1 MSRIA
6 DRITSSA
13 PKNYG
18 MYAKAARL
26 ANQCGVIHLE
36 LGQPAHDTPEH
47 VKAATIAAITAGHV
61 HYSDL
66 PGIAPLREALAHKLR
81 TVNGMDVMAADV
93 VVTNGLTHASFA
105 AVFAIINPGDEVILL
120 DPYYPQHVGKIELAG
135 GRMVTAPLDA
145 EHGFSIRADWI
156 EARVTART
164 KAIVLV
170 NPSNPTGRVYRRD
183 ELEALAALAIR
194 HELMVIAD
202 EVYEYNVYGGQ
213 HISVASLPGM
223 AERTISLYA
232 FTKSYAMDGWRLGY
246 ATAAPDVLSAMLKVT
261 ANDVTHVNTFA
272 QHGAL
277 AAITGEPA
285 VLRHMVEDERIKR
298 DFLVTALNRMP
309 GVVCPLP
316 EGSIYAFPD
325 IRGTGVGSQELA
337 DLLLDE
343 ARVVVESGAFYGAQ
357 GEGYLRVCFGSQS
370 LRGLEEAVSR
380 LDTFFKSRTPRI
392 SSDKGLPG
400 CKMAAGR
407 DEGV

>member
-6 DRITSSA
+6 ERITSTA
-13 PKNYG
+13 RKNYG
-18 MYAKAARL
+18 MYAKAAGL
-26 ANQCGVIHLE
+26 PNQDGLIHLE

-47 VKAATIAAITAGHV
+47 IKAATIAAITAGHI

-81 TVNGMDVMAADV
+81 TFNGIAATAADL
-93 VVTNGLTHASFA
+93 VVTNGLTHGSFA
-105 AVFAIINPGDEVILL
+105 AFFAIINPGDEVILL

-135 GRMVTAPLDA
+135 GRVVTAPLDA

-156 EARVTART
+156 EAKVTART
-164 KAIVLV
+164 KALVLV
-170 NPSNPTGRVYRRD
+170 NPSNPTGRVYTRG

-194 HELMVIAD
+194 HDLIVIAD
-202 EVYEYNVYGGQ
+202 EVYEYNVYDGQ
-213 HISVASLPGM
+213 HISIASLPGM

-246 ATAAPDVLSAMLKVT
+246 ATAARDILSAMLKVT

-277 AAITGEPA
+277 AAITGDPA

-298 DFLVTALNRMP
+298 DFLVAALNRMP

-316 EGSIYAFPD
+316 QGSIYAFPD
-325 IRGTGVGSQELA
+325 IRGTRLGSQTLA
-337 DLLLDE
+337 DRLLDE

-357 GEGYLRVCFGSQS
+357 GEGYLRICFGSQS
-370 LRGLEEAVSR
+370 LPTIKEAVRR
-380 LDTFFKSRTPRI
+380 LEDFFNRRI
-392 SSDKGLPG
+392 T
-400 CKMAAGR
+400 R
-407 DEGV
+407 I

>member
-6 DRITSSA
+6 ERITSTA
-13 PKNYG
+13 RKNYG
-18 MYAKAARL
+18 MYAKAAGL
-26 ANQCGVIHLE
+26 PNQDGLIHLE

-47 VKAATIAAITAGHV
+47 IKAATIAAITAGHI

-81 TVNGMDVMAADV
+81 TFNGIAATAADL
-93 VVTNGLTHASFA
+93 VVTNGLTHGSFA
-105 AVFAIINPGDEVILL
+105 AFFAVINPGDEVILL

-135 GRMVTAPLDA
+135 GRVVTAPLDA

-156 EARVTART
+156 EAKVTART
-164 KAIVLV
+164 KALVLV
-170 NPSNPTGRVYRRD
+170 NPSNPTGRVYTRG

-194 HELMVIAD
+194 HDLIVIAD
-202 EVYEYNVYGGQ
+202 EVYEYNVYDGQ
-213 HISVASLPGM
+213 HISIASLPGM

-246 ATAAPDVLSAMLKVT
+246 ATAARDILSAMLKVT

-277 AAITGEPA
+277 AAITGDPA

-298 DFLVTALNRMP
+298 DFLVAALNRMP

-316 EGSIYAFPD
+316 QGSIYAFPD
-325 IRGTGVGSQELA
+325 IRGTRLGSQTLA
-337 DLLLDE
+337 DRLLDE

-357 GEGYLRVCFGSQS
+357 GEGYLRICFGSQS
-370 LRGLEEAVSR
+370 LPTIKEAVRR
-380 LDTFFKSRTPRI
+380 LEDFFNRRI
-392 SSDKGLPG
+392 T
-400 CKMAAGR
+400 R
-407 DEGV
+407 I